1 MISAL
6 FGLGAALSWGTGDFA
21 GGIASRKVGPYR
33 AVFVTETLSFL
44 LILLI
49 LPFKA
54 EAFPAIHTILWSV
67 GSGIFST
74 FGLLSLFIAMQHG
87 RISIAAPISAVLAA
101 IVPVVAG
108 IFIDGFPRGI
118 LIIAFALAL
127 VAVTLISKEKETADS
142 VPISKKLIT
151 FALLS
156 GTSFGVYFVMM
167 NRAGQNAIIAPM
179 LIGRFAAM
187 LVTGSYLL
195 FGRKSFHIEAGN
207 WFPLFLSALFGTGGN
222 AFYIL
227 AGQSGRLDI
236 TAVLSS
242 LYPGMTVILAWLI
255 LKERLQFSQWVGIL
269 LALVAIALITLA

>member
-54 EAFPAIHTILWSV
+54 EAFPAIQTILWSV

-118 LIIAFALAL
+118 LIIAFMLAL
-127 VAVTLISKEKETADS
+127 VAVTLLSKEKVDRPLRRDAGHR
-142 VPISKKLIT
+142 
-151 FALLS
+151 LLS
-156 GTSFGVYFVMM
+156 TLWAQIFPHRSRELVSALSQRSLWYRRKRLLHPCRAKRTSRHHRCTFFPLSGDDGNPRLADIKRKTPILAMGGHSA
-167 NRAGQNAIIAPM
+167 RAGCDCSYNAC
-179 LIGRFAAM
+179 LTR
-187 LVTGSYLL
+187 
-195 FGRKSFHIEAGN
+195 
-207 WFPLFLSALFGTGGN
+207 
-222 AFYIL
+222 
-227 AGQSGRLDI
+227 
-236 TAVLSS
+236 
-242 LYPGMTVILAWLI
+242 
-255 LKERLQFSQWVGIL
+255 
-269 LALVAIALITLA
+269 